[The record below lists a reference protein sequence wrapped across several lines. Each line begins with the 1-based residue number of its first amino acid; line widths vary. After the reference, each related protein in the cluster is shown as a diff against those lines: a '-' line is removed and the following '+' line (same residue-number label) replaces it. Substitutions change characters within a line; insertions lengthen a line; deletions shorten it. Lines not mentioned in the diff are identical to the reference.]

1 LEAYEQGIVT
11 EETALLYCTKRSVV
25 TRGIDGIKK
34 SRGEMSTTAG
44 TLRMKSGEKTGEKT
58 IPPVIKSKSK

>member
-1 LEAYEQGIVT
+1 
-11 EETALLYCTKRSVV
+11 
-25 TRGIDGIKK
+25 
-34 SRGEMSTTAG
+34 MSTTAG